1 MRSRRQT
8 DTYTVP
14 EAGRRL
20 GIGRRQAYDAAK
32 RGEIPTIRFGRRLVV
47 PKPAFERLLLDG
59 QPAR

>member
-20 GIGRRQAYDAAK
+20 IKRVDPDALAYED
-32 RGEIPTIRFGRRLVV
+32 LS
-47 PKPAFERLLLDG
+47 
-59 QPAR
+59 